1 MITNHSKAPGTE
13 KIEAL
18 RKTLIQNKTI
28 VTYQDVG
35 ASSKHFVTTKR
46 TLSDIA
52 FTSLLPEKW
61 AQLLYRIACFTEAK
75 RIIELGTS
83 MGLTSLYLSQ
93 VPQCKVFTFE
103 GNPSMVSVALTHFES
118 FQANNIQLIEG
129 NLDQTLSDHLQNPAK
144 VQFAFID
151 ANHRYEPTLRYFEL
165 LCKRMSDKGIMV
177 VDDIHQS
184 EEMEKAWNE
193 MKDHELVYGSVDLF
207 RMGLL
212 FFDLS
217 LNKQHFVWTL

>member
-1 MITNHSKAPGTE
+1 M
-13 KIEAL
+13 L
-18 RKTLIQNKTI
+18 LQNKTA
-28 VTYQDVG
+28 VHYQDVG
-35 ASSKHFVTTKR
+35 ASSKHFATSKR
-46 TLSDIA
+46 ALSDIA
-52 FTSLLPEKW
+52 STSLLPEKW
-61 AQLLYRIACFTEAK
+61 AQLLYRMAHYSEAK

-83 MGLTSLYLSQ
+83 MGLTTLYLSQ

-103 GNPSMVSVALTHFES
+103 GNPSMVNVALTHFES
-118 FQANNIQLIEG
+118 FPANNIQLIEG

-165 LCKRMSDKGIMV
+165 LCKRMSDKAIMV

-184 EEMEKAWNE
+184 EEMEKAWTE
-193 MKDHELVYGSVDLF
+193 MKNHELVYGSVDLF